1 MACTE
6 DEIASMVAAFGPG
19 KDTEAEALVNMLCSK
34 IDGAMASAAAIDI
47 SGDVDG
53 AFMLS
58 NAYLVFFM
66 QVRACG

>member
-6 DEIASMVAAFGPG
+6 DEIAAMISAFGDD
-19 KDTEAEALVNMLCSK
+19 KATQAKALVDMLCSK
-34 IDGAMASAAAIDI
+34 IDSAAPGDF

>member
-1 MACTE
+1 MVCTE
-6 DEIASMVAAFGPG
+6 DEIAAMISAFGEG
-19 KDTEAEALVNMLCSK
+19 KETEATALVNMLCSK
-34 IDGAMASAAAIDI
+34 IDSAAALAGADI
-47 SGDVDG
+47 GGDVDG